1 MSIEEADESKAE
13 IKLVNTEEIQIETK
27 TSFWNVFKWS
37 MYDLANTIYSMVIVS
52 LIINQYVLIIGQ
64 SELGLSYARADLI
77 YNVVFAIMQILVA
90 IGMPIMGAL
99 SDRAGRRKPFV
110 IVLTGVILISAS
122 LLGLV
127 HSITYVLIF
136 FVIANMAYQWS
147 LAFYDAMLAF
157 IANPK
162 DSGKVG
168 GFGVAFGYFGTLIG
182 MAVMLVLQDVFK
194 WGTPVS
200 KIVEEGDVLSYGYY
214 GNPWTFV
221 IAMALFFVCAIPFV
235 FVNERQKKEKLPPIR
250 QLLKETFGQ
259 VGQTFRDIRKHKE
272 MFKFIIGYFLVVD
285 VANIIVAKMFL
296 IVRDGL
302 LMPSSFSMIFIIIST
317 VSAVIFTY
325 FVGMFATKF
334 GAKNGFW
341 LVGGLWGAAMIIGVL
356 GILFAAPIDTET
368 MNFAFI
374 MIIIM
379 GVLAGPAL
387 GGTWVAQRVMI
398 TELAPKE
405 KYGEYFGFSKLSG
418 KVSAAIGPLIWSAV
432 FLLHE
437 FASKKHFEN
446 TSQVFA
452 EWKAYGFAMLV
463 VGIVMIIGLVIIGT
477 VKPNKQ
483 LIQEGIEKEE
493 KVEAES

>member
-1 MSIEEADESKAE
+1 MSIEEADESIAE
-13 IKLVNTEEIQIETK
+13 LKLINTEEIEIETK

-64 SELGLSYARADLI
+64 VEYGGYDAE
-77 YNVVFAIMQILVA
+77 NVFNIVFAVMQILVA

-110 IVLTGVILISAS
+110 LVLTGVILISAS

-136 FVIANMAYQWS
+136 FVIANIAYQWS

-157 IANPK
+157 VANPK
-162 DSGKVG
+162 DVGKVG

-182 MAVMLVLQDVFK
+182 MAVMLVLSGA
-194 WGTPVS
+194 WGDPVLKGTTS
-200 KIVEEGDVLSYGYY
+200 SYGYY

-221 IAMALFFVCAIPFV
+221 IAMGLFLACAIPFI
-235 FVNERQKKEKLPPIR
+235 FVKERQKKSKLPPIR

-259 VGQTFRDIRKHKE
+259 VGQTFKEIRSHKE

-285 VANIIVAKMFL
+285 VANIIVLKMFL
-296 IVRDGL
+296 IVNVGL
-302 LMPSSFSMIFIIIST
+302 GMPTTFGMIFIIIST

-325 FVGMFATKF
+325 FVGMFANKF
-334 GAKNGFW
+334 GAKNAFW
-341 LVGGLWGAAMIIGVL
+341 LVGGLWGAAIIIGVL
-356 GILFAAPIDTET
+356 GILFASPINTET
-368 MNFAFI
+368 LNFAFI
-374 MIIIM
+374 MIMIM
-379 GVLAGPAL
+379 GILAGPAL
-387 GGTWVAQRVMI
+387 GGTWVAQRAMV

-405 KYGEYFGFSKLSG
+405 KFGEYFGFSKLSG
-418 KVSAAIGPLIWSAV
+418 KVSAAIGPLIWTAV
-432 FLLHE
+432 FSLHT
-437 FASKKHFEN
+437 FLSNKHFEN
-446 TSQVFA
+446 THQIYADF
-452 EWKAYGFAMLV
+452 KRYGFAMIV
-463 VGIVMIIGLVIIGT
+463 VGIIMLIGLIIIGT
-477 VKPNKQ
+477 VKPSKQ

-493 KVEAES
+493 KAEAES